1 MYFLIVNVEI
11 SYILLAQINGRPESK
26 VRNRV
31 EKNTTGNAKI
41 CLTMF
46 PRTLEAKGGGILM
59 HLIHTCVKYR

>member
-1 MYFLIVNVEI
+1 MYFLIVDVEV
-11 SYILLAQINGRPESK
+11 SYILLAQINGRPGSK

-41 CLTMF
+41 YFIMF

-59 HLIHTCVKYR
+59 HLIHTFVKYR